1 MSERFQSVLLV
12 GPPGAGKGTQ
22 GRVIGSVPGFFHCA
36 CGDVFRRMNPHSEI
50 GQVFIEH
57 SSKGH
62 LVPDDITVT
71 AWSNYINAQAAL
83 NAYKPEADL
92 LILDGIPR
100 NVHQANMLEA
110 HCEMLKVIELDCP
123 DPERLIQRIRRRAL
137 KEHRF
142 DDAKEDV
149 IRERFEV
156 YREETAPVLAH
167 YDDSIRAQVD
177 AMRSPAEVLRACL
190 DELIPVQ
197 NALFA
202 KR

>member
-1 MSERFQSVLLV
+1 MPERFQSVLLV

-22 GRVIGSVPGFFHCA
+22 GRVIGAVPGFFHCA

-50 GQVFIEH
+50 GEVFIRY
-57 SSKGH
+57 SSQGQ
-62 LVPDDITVT
+62 LVPDDVTVT
-71 AWSNYINAQAAL
+71 AWSNYIHAQAAL

-92 LILDGIPR
+92 LVLDGIPR
-100 NVHQANMLEA
+100 NVNQAERLEA
-110 HCEMLKVIELDCP
+110 HCRMLKVIELVCP
-123 DPERLIQRIRRRAL
+123 DPEKLIERIRRRAL

-142 DDAKEDV
+142 DDAQEPI

-156 YREETAPVLAH
+156 YRQETAPVLAH
-167 YDDSIRAQVD
+167 YDASIRAQVD

-197 NALFA
+197 NKLFA
-202 KR
+202 RG